1 MTSRLLIV
9 PKYNY
14 VEIIKKAILHNINS
28 ETRIPYFISHLLFV
42 FLEETINLKIKM
54 LDQVPFLPY
63 VISAFIGIGL
73 AAATG
78 FRVFLPM
85 FIVSLA
91 SYFHWIPMNEHFD
104 WLAGLPTLITTG
116 IATIVEILAYYIPFI
131 DHLLDTISIPM
142 ATVAGSI
149 LFASQ
154 FADLGTF
161 PQWALALIAGGGT
174 AATIS
179 SGFAGIRAASTAT
192 TGGLGNSVVGTTETA
207 GAGIMSVLAIAMPI
221 IAAVFAIILLI
232 VVIFFGRKAWKKLR
246 GDKKISENL

>member
-1 MTSRLLIV
+1 
-9 PKYNY
+9 
-14 VEIIKKAILHNINS
+14 
-28 ETRIPYFISHLLFV
+28 
-42 FLEETINLKIKM
+42 M
-54 LDQVPFLPY
+54 LDNVPFFSY
-63 VISAFIGIGL
+63 IISAFIGIGL

-91 SYFHWIPMNEHFD
+91 SYFNWIPMNEHFE

-116 IATIVEILAYYIPFI
+116 IATIIEILAYYIPFV
-131 DHLLDTISIPM
+131 DHLLDTVSIPM

-192 TGGLGNSVVGTTETA
+192 TGGLGNSMVGTTETA
-207 GAGIMSVLAIAMPI
+207 GAGIMSVLAMAAPV
-221 IAAVFAIILLI
+221 IAAIFALITLI
-232 VVIFFGRKAWKKLR
+232 VVIVFGRKAWKKL
-246 GDKKISENL
+246 KSTKSNSQKL

>member
-1 MTSRLLIV
+1 MLDNV
-9 PKYNY
+9 
-14 VEIIKKAILHNINS
+14 
-28 ETRIPYFISHLLFV
+28 PYFSYI
-42 FLEETINLKIKM
+42 
-54 LDQVPFLPY
+54 
-63 VISAFIGIGL
+63 ISAFIGIGL

-85 FIVSLA
+85 FVVSLA
-91 SYFHWIPMNEHFD
+91 SYFDWIPMNEHFE

-116 IATIVEILAYYIPFI
+116 IATIIEILAYYIPFV
-131 DHLLDTISIPM
+131 DHLLDTVSIPM

-154 FADLGTF
+154 FAELGTF

-192 TGGLGNSVVGTTETA
+192 TGGLGNSMVGTTETA
-207 GAGIMSVLAIAMPI
+207 GAGIMSILAM
-221 IAAVFAIILLI
+221 AAPVMAAIFAIITLI
-232 VVIFFGRKAWKKLR
+232 VVIIFGRKAWKKLR
-246 GDKKISENL
+246 SSKDTSQRL